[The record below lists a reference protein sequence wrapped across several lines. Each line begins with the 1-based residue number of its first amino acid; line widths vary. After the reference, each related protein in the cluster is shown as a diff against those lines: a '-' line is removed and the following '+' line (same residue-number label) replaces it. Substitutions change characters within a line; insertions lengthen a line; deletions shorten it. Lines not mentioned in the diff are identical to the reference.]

1 MAGQNNSESDYQ
13 TYYVP
18 EQSKLA
24 IFLSTA
30 MAITVIGVANGIN
43 SSSGKYAEYESG
55 SGWAMFFIGLA
66 MIIVTLAAWFGITIK
81 ENLAG
86 MNSEQLKRSY
96 RMGMQW
102 FIFSE
107 VMFFAGFFGALFY
120 IRALVLP
127 WLAGETDSFA
137 STSVLW
143 QGFSSAWPLMETPQD
158 AVGGVDAQAK
168 LGHLANNGEFTGP
181 DKTMA
186 WPGFSKLFTWLP
198 FWNTL
203 LLVLSSVWCELAHH
217 ALKKGERGKFN
228 FWLGLTL
235 LFGFVFVGVQA
246 YEYYEAY
253 VHYGLKLTSGVYG
266 TTFFMLTGFHGFHVC
281 MGAIMLLVQWIR
293 SVKAKHF
300 TADDHFGFE
309 AAAWYWH
316 FVDVV
321 WIFLVLVVYLF

>member
-1 MAGQNNSESDYQ
+1 MAGQNNSDTDYQ

-18 EQSKLA
+18 DQSKLA
-24 IFLSTA
+24 ICLSAA
-30 MAITVIGVANGIN
+30 MGITVIGVSSGIN
-43 SSSGKYAEYESG
+43 SSSGAYKDYDG
-55 SGWAMFFIGLA
+55 GWTLFFIGLV
-66 MIIVTLAAWFGITIK
+66 MIILTLGSWFAVTIK

-86 MNSEQLKRSY
+86 MNSDQLKRSY

-120 IRALVLP
+120 LRALVLP
-127 WLAGETDSFA
+127 WLAGDTPESA
-137 STSVLW
+137 MNSAILW
-143 QGFSSAWPLMETPQD
+143 PGFVAEWPLMTTPQE
-158 AVGGVDAQAK
+158 AVGGVDGQAK
-168 LGHLANNGEFTGP
+168 MGFLANNGEFSGP
-181 DKTMA
+181 DNTMK
-186 WPGFSKLFTWLP
+186 WPGFSNLLTWLP

-203 LLVLSSVWCELAHH
+203 LLVTSSVFCEFAHH
-217 ALKKGERGKFN
+217 ALKKNDRTKFN
-228 FWLGLTL
+228 LWLFLTL
-235 LFGFVFVGVQA
+235 LLGFIFVGVQA

-253 VHYGLKLTSGVYG
+253 AHYGLTLETGVYG

-281 MGAIMLLVQWIR
+281 LGAVMLAVQWVR
-293 SVKAKHF
+293 SVKNKHF

-309 AAAWYWH
+309 ASAWYWH